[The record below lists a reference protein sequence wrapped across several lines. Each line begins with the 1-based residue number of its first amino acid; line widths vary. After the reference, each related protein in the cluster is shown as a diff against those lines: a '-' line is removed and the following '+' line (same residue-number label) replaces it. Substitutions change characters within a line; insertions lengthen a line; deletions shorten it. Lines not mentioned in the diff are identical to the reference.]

1 MPVNIWDRPKYRE
14 WLPPEAL
21 RQRKQRER
29 ANMEQRDRMR
39 QHRDL
44 QDYTLKLWGYKPW
57 RRHDGRN
64 RPLRTKTSGISF
76 RARMREH
83 DIVKLRC
90 AQGLTFR
97 QIGERLGISH
107 VAAWKRY
114 EWFTESARLEEAY
127 RAKCLREI
135 EWKMNEM
142 ERLAPRLSHLPS
154 DERNRVHV
162 SLGLVPAK

>member
-1 MPVNIWDRPKYRE
+1 MS
-14 WLPPEAL
+14 
-21 RQRKQRER
+21 
-29 ANMEQRDRMR
+29 

-44 QDYTLKLWGYKPW
+44 QNYTLKLWAYKPW
-57 RRHDGRN
+57 KRHDGRN

-90 AQGLTFR
+90 VRGLTFR
-97 QIGERLGISH
+97 QIGELLGISH

-114 EWFTESARLEEAY
+114 QWFTGSARLEEAY

-142 ERLAPRLSHLPS
+142 ERLAPRLSHLPLE
-154 DERNRVHV
+154 ERNRVHI